1 MACSSSQPLR
11 CAAVDVEGGP
21 DILGALRRDRFGGL
35 GLVAGAAAIAVAMSA
50 AFLAHAGIT
59 DDGLRTAIRATA
71 RESLVLF
78 LLTFVASSVNALLRN
93 DGGKWVLRNRKFL
106 GNAFAASHATHG
118 ALIVV
123 LAALDTEHFLARTS
137 ATGLYGGLFGYVV
150 LAAMVITSF
159 EVPTRRL
166 GRRRWRI
173 LHKTGMYVFFAIF
186 LFTYLPT
193 ALAGSPVGIAATL
206 ALLGAVTLRVI
217 ARLRRADS
225 R

>member
-1 MACSSSQPLR
+1 MW
-11 CAAVDVEGGP
+11 
-21 DILGALRRDRFGGL
+21 
-35 GLVAGAAAIAVAMSA
+35 LVAGAAAIAIAMSA
-50 AFLAHAGIT
+50 ALVVRSGVT
-59 DDGLRTAIRATA
+59 DEGLRVAIRATA

-78 LLTFVASSVNALLRN
+78 LLTFAASSVNALWR
-93 DGGKWVLRNRKFL
+93 DGTGKWLLRNRKFL
-106 GNAFAASHATHG
+106 GNAFAASHAMHG

-123 LAALDTEHFLARTS
+123 LAVLDTERLLARTS
-137 ATGLYGGLFGYVV
+137 DTGLYGGLFGYLV

-193 ALAGSPVGIAATL
+193 AVTGSRVSLAAVL
-206 ALLGAVTLRVI
+206 ALLAALTLRVF